1 MTLFDWTQYLPE
13 SLKTKYEV
21 AGVPQTIIEKVL
33 QLLVQVLSGN
43 AGTTADFESK
53 LYELKYFWDAYG
65 TQDLSKLK
73 TLLDSNGITTKVAY
87 INEICGTS
95 TPADSEKAYLATVQ
109 AVGKMKGTLK
119 GVQNILR
126 LFGITVSIVPWYD
139 PLYPDPEAE
148 ECNVIITASLD
159 SGCLAEGSYSTVE
172 DIIKLLLDVCAIIK
186 RFDLV
191 KRFTTQLPFNESLI
205 TREIEQYICDYYDWR
220 TSRDCCDV
228 YCIGS
233 KMPAAFYTG
242 QIICTG
248 DFIHNGVYSS
258 QCTADLECTLDRID
272 IDIVDPIIRASA
284 ELEVKDIIFQS
295 VHTVRFTF
303 DYAVDFGQGCGYGVV
318 VGDAIIVNDALD
330 PVNNKH
336 FNITAFDNTDKWIEV
351 FNIDVSDHSHDE
363 LGSIAVMAINLAAH
377 TNRYITGYES
387 PVRIPLYDY
396 GFIPVAG
403 DFSEANWLIG
413 TKWIR
418 GGDYRE
424 CPDIFLGLY
433 SIKNVGVQWT
443 LYENDS
449 IGDEYYL
456 EKAGSGDPLILA
468 EPNILTV
475 DEVEYT
481 KGTAGLLSP
490 GEWDYF
496 TDSII
501 GFPTIALKLNDGTD
515 PSLKADNTIEA
526 GAKKDYCVDTLITH
540 APESM
545 WSGPIPY
552 LS

>member
-13 SLKTKYEV
+13 SLKTKYEI

-65 TQDLSKLK
+65 TKDLNKLK
-73 TLLDSNGITTKVAY
+73 TLLDSNGITTKVSY

-95 TPADSEKAYLATVQ
+95 TPKDSEKAYLATVQ

-119 GVQNILR
+119 GIQNILR
-126 LFGITVSIVPWYD
+126 LFGITVSIIPWYN

-159 SGCLAEGSYSTVE
+159 NGCLAEGSYSIVE
-172 DIIKLLLDVCAIIK
+172 DIIKQLLDVCAIIK

-191 KRFTTQLPFNESLI
+191 KRFNTQLPFDEALI
-205 TREIEQYICDYYDWR
+205 VREIELYICDYYDWR
-220 TSRDCCDV
+220 DSKDCCDV
-228 YCIGS
+228 YAIAS
-233 KMPAAFYTG
+233 KMPVAFYTG
-242 QIICTG
+242 QILCTG
-248 DFIHNGVYSS
+248 NFIHNGVYSAK
-258 QCTADLECTLDRID
+258 CTDDLVCARDRID
-272 IDIVDPIIRASA
+272 LNIVDPIVRACA
-284 ELEVKDIIFQS
+284 ELEVKDIIFKS

-318 VGDAIIVNDALD
+318 IGDAIIVNDALD

-336 FNITAFDNTDKWIEV
+336 FNVTAFDNTNKWIEV
-351 FNIDVSDHSHDE
+351 FNADVSDHSHDE

-377 TNRYITGYES
+377 TNRYITGYEY

-413 TKWIR
+413 TKWLKV
-418 GGDYRE
+418 GDYRE

-433 SIKNVGVQWT
+433 SIQNSGLEWT

-481 KGTAGLLSP
+481 KGTAGLLSL

-496 TDSII
+496 TDSVI
-501 GFPTIALKLNDGTD
+501 GFPTIALKLKDGTD
-515 PSLKADNTIEA
+515 PSLKVDNTIEA
-526 GAKKDYCVDTLITH
+526 GTKKDYCVDTLITH